1 MQEVLCNDKILTFR
15 IFQEFNFFEI
25 TILLQIEHDKA
36 FVRRRFSNFKFSAVA
51 GVEAQEGLGDESE
64 LDMLKGSI
72 FSDFVQIEK
81 YCKFDF

>member
-1 MQEVLCNDKILTFR
+1 M
-15 IFQEFNFFEI
+15 
-25 TILLQIEHDKA
+25 LQIEHDKA

-64 LDMLKGSI
+64 LDILKGSI
-72 FSDFVQIEK
+72 FSDFLQIKK